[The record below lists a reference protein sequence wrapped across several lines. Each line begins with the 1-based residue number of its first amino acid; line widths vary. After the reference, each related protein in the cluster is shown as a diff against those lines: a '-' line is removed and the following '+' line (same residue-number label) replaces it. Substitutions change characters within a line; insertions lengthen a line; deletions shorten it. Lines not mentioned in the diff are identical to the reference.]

1 MTLFLVLIF
10 SVFLSLWLGILE
22 ISFVDIIQIVFN
34 NFNFIS
40 IDSTN
45 DRLQQSSIILN
56 EIRIPRILGAIVVG
70 GSLAL
75 SGLIFQGVFT
85 NPLVSPGIL
94 GVLQGASF
102 GAALGLLMRLNYV
115 GVSLYA
121 LFFGILATIIAIF
134 IAFVIAR
141 NSKILMLILG
151 GIISSSIFSGGVG
164 LIKYLA
170 DSEEVLPNIVFWLL
184 GSLSHVN
191 KNGLLFA
198 FVVFIF
204 GVIISF
210 ILSKRL
216 DILSLGEDEAK
227 SLGVNVKISRII
239 FIIIATLLA
248 AISVSLAGIIDWIGL
263 VVPHIAR
270 FMMGVKNI
278 YLAPFCALFGANLL
292 LLIDTINRSFLVWKC
307 HLES

>member
-1 MTLFLVLIF
+1 M
-10 SVFLSLWLGILE
+10 
-22 ISFVDIIQIVFN
+22 FN

-141 NSKILMLILG
+141 NSRILMLILG

-170 DSEEVLPNIVFWLL
+170 DSEEILPNIIFWLL
-184 GSLSHVN
+184 GSLSHVD
-191 KNGLLFA
+191 KNRLLFA
-198 FVVFIF
+198 FVIFIF
-204 GVIISF
+204 GIIISF

-216 DILSLGEDEAK
+216 DILSLGEAK
-227 SLGVNVKISRII
+227 
-239 FIIIATLLA
+239 
-248 AISVSLAGIIDWIGL
+248 
-263 VVPHIAR
+263 
-270 FMMGVKNI
+270 
-278 YLAPFCALFGANLL
+278 
-292 LLIDTINRSFLVWKC
+292 
-307 HLES
+307 